1 MKRLTP
7 LLALL
12 LAFPL
17 AAPAQDEEEGG
28 QVQDCISVSDEELDI
43 QETELGFG
51 EGEWRAHVANQCER
65 AVDLRLSVQMVDAE
79 GEVLTQYT
87 VVALIPASGGK
98 DVTKELYLTSRDLE
112 AMESVEWVI
121 EGSRQPM

>member
-1 MKRLTP
+1 MKRIIP

-12 LAFPL
+12 IAFPL
-17 AAPAQDEEEGG
+17 AASAQEGEGDG
-28 QVQDCISVSDEELDI
+28 QIQDCISVSDEELDL

-51 EGEWRAHVANQCER
+51 EGEWRAHVSNDCDR
-65 AVDLRLSVQMVDAE
+65 AVDLRLSVQMVDAD

-87 VVALIPASGGK
+87 VVALIAANGSE
-98 DVTKELYLTSRDLE
+98 DVSKELYLTSRDLE
-112 AMESVEWVI
+112 KMESVEWVI

>member
-1 MKRLTP
+1 MKRLIP

-12 LAFPL
+12 LVFPL
-17 AAPAQDEEEGG
+17 AAPAQEGDG
-28 QVQDCISVSDEELDI
+28 DSQVQDCISVSDEELEI
-43 QETELGFG
+43 HETELGFG
-51 EGEWRAHVANQCER
+51 EGEWRARVSNDCDR

-87 VVALIPASGGK
+87 VVSLIPANGGK
-98 DVTKELYLTSRDLE
+98 DVTKELYLTSRDLK
-112 AMESVEWVI
+112 AMDSVEWVI